1 MSVDDYYDGPVP
13 DPFEPANLGA
23 DLLDEVEA
31 MLSRFVAFP
40 SEETRAAT
48 VLWIAHAHSVDAFET
63 TPRLAFLSPE
73 PGSGKTRALE
83 IVEMLVPNPVLT
95 VNATPAYLIRRLADE
110 NRPTLLFDEIDTVF
124 GPKAKADN
132 EEVRGLIN
140 SGYRR
145 GATSGRC
152 VIKGKSVEVED
163 FPSFAAV
170 ALAGLDDLPDTIAT
184 RAVIV
189 RMRRRAPHERVQP
202 YRRRAHEAQGHE
214 LRDRLA
220 VWTHSRYAELEGAW
234 PELPEGI
241 EDRDADVWEP
251 LIAIADAAGGPWP
264 DRARVSAVSLVSH
277 SRQERGGLGIRLLAD
292 IRRVFDQ
299 AEHMGT
305 DELLDALHRLDE
317 SPWDDLKGKP
327 LDARGLA
334 FRLGK
339 YGIGPKQLKAINRK
353 GYRRDELAD
362 AWSRYLPVVSPDL
375 EGGVTQNTPLGNKG
389 WEGDASLPSPARET
403 AETRETRIFPLVTG
417 PGRCAGCGFHIE
429 TQGHRSECEATA

>member
-1 MSVDDYYDGPVP
+1 MSDYYDGPVP
-13 DPFEPANLGA
+13 DPFEPPHYGA

-40 SEETRAAT
+40 SEETRVAT

-124 GPKAKADN
+124 GPKAKSDN

-184 RAVIV
+184 RAVLV

-202 YRRRAHEAQGHE
+202 YRRRVHETPGHE

-220 VWTHSRYAELEGAW
+220 SWVHSRYSELEGAW
-234 PELPEGI
+234 PELPAGI

-251 LIAIADAAGGPWP
+251 LIAIADAAGREWP
-264 DRARVSAVSLVSH
+264 DRARVSAVSLVSL

-292 IRRVFDQ
+292 IRRVFEG

-317 SPWDDLKGKP
+317 APWDDLKGKP

-339 YGIGPKQLKAINRK
+339 YGIGPRQLKAINRK
-353 GYRRDELAD
+353 GYRRDDLAD
-362 AWSRYLPVVSPDL
+362 AWSRYLPVVSHDL
-375 EGGVTQNTPLGNKG
+375 GGGVTQDTPWGITHP
-389 WEGDASLPSPARET
+389 EDVASLPQWGRET
-403 AETRETRIFPLVTG
+403 PETSETRPFPLVSG
-417 PGRCAGCGFHIE
+417 PGRCPGCGFHVA
-429 TQGHRSECEATA
+429 TQGHRAGCEAAA